1 METVDLH
8 ARWSPFPRCLYCG
21 WEPDDL
27 EQDLTPSEHLHVEI
41 GHFVQDNAAGGR
53 QGGHCLKVDDPTNYA
68 LLVKVFGEADAAAI
82 YASEQ
87 HQQKRKGQSNG

>member
-8 ARWSPFPRCLYCG
+8 ARWSPFPRCMYCG
-21 WEPDDL
+21 WMPNL

-41 GHFVQDNAAGGR
+41 GHFVQNNAAGGR
-53 QGGHCLKVDDPTNYA
+53 EGGHCLKVDDTTNYA

-87 HQQKRKGQSNG
+87 RREGREQNNG